1 MFESIPQQEAASNF
15 DQQGA
20 NTAKVVDLFYSD
32 IYLLNSEE
40 NKELDYFWNNYVQF
54 LGRFRIF
61 ENRPLDPVFY
71 FLSKCESKLVKKKA
85 KNWKIV

>member
-71 FLSKCESKLVKKKA
+71 FLSKCESKLVKKA

>member
-32 IYLLNSEE
+32 ICLLNSEE
-40 NKELDYFWNNYVQF
+40 TKQLV
-54 LGRFRIF
+54 IF
-61 ENRPLDPVFY
+61 ETIMFNF
-71 FLSKCESKLVKKKA
+71 
-85 KNWKIV
+85 

>member
-40 NKELDYFWNNYVQF
+40 TKQLV
-54 LGRFRIF
+54 IF
-61 ENRPLDPVFY
+61 ETIMFNF
-71 FLSKCESKLVKKKA
+71 
-85 KNWKIV
+85 

>member
-20 NTAKVVDLFYSD
+20 NTAKVVDLFYSN

-40 NKELDYFWNNYVQF
+40 NKEFSKIAL
-54 LGRFRIF
+54 LI
-61 ENRPLDPVFY
+61 
-71 FLSKCESKLVKKKA
+71 LSFISLVSVKA
-85 KNWKIV
+85 N